1 MEFHPVTTDYTLT
14 NLDLLSLD
22 EQLSGILDE
31 FYSCPECG
39 AVAQL
44 HEEFRLPFQVS
55 SFTWHA
61 ATVVELF

>member
-14 NLDLLSLD
+14 NLDLLSID

-39 AVAQL
+39 AVAQPR
-44 HEEFRLPFQVS
+44 EESTLPSQSPILV
-55 SFTWHA
+55 WHA
-61 ATVVELF
+61 AATVELF